1 MLGIVFLSSA
11 LREKGLP
18 QDFLGFVHLDDESD
32 LLCQSRMCGHPRSNG
47 RFPKFGEI
55 GLAPESWVPGSSAR
69 FNRTECGSEIEC
81 RRVKTFSLLAAAGGS
96 SIKGYF
102 PMKILVADKISPKGV
117 AYLRQQPG
125 FEVIEAYGSSPEKI
139 LELVKDVHAI
149 AVRSE
154 TKITRA
160 VLEAAPLLKV
170 VGRAGVGVDNVDV
183 DAATERG
190 VVVMNTPAGNTVAT
204 AELTFTHIL
213 CGARPVAQ
221 AAASMKTGQWD
232 RKSFSG
238 IELFKK
244 TLGVV
249 GLGRIGGEVAKR
261 AQAFGMTVLAYD
273 PYLSPARAKAMQVE
287 SVTLDELLAKSDYIT
302 VHMPMTDDTHHMIDE
317 AAFEKCKKG
326 LRIFN
331 CARGGIIK
339 ETALIAALKSGKVA
353 AAGLD
358 VFEEEPLAKE
368 SELRSLPNVVLT
380 PHLGASTTEAQE
392 AVGIEVAEQIADLLV
407 SGAVRNAV
415 NLPSVDAATAKMLAP
430 YIDLGAKLG
439 TLVQQIAP
447 QQIATLRIVYAG
459 KIVDI
464 DANAITRSIE
474 RGFLRRI
481 SEDVNTVNAPFVLQ
495 RLGIQAEVVKSNVAC
510 DYAELITVEAVT
522 ATGEL
527 FSASGTLIGKT
538 NEPRIVGING
548 REVEVAAE
556 GKLLVLENV
565 DQPGMVGAVGTLL
578 GKDKVN
584 IADMSLSRLTPGGT
598 AYMVVRVD
606 NEPSEAARKEI
617 KGNPAIKQA
626 KFIQL

>member
-1 MLGIVFLSSA
+1 
-11 LREKGLP
+11 
-18 QDFLGFVHLDDESD
+18 
-32 LLCQSRMCGHPRSNG
+32 
-47 RFPKFGEI
+47 
-55 GLAPESWVPGSSAR
+55 
-69 FNRTECGSEIEC
+69 
-81 RRVKTFSLLAAAGGS
+81 
-96 SIKGYF
+96 
-102 PMKILVADKISPKGV
+102 MKVLVADKISPKGV

-125 FEVIEAYGSSPEKI
+125 IEVIEAYGSSPEKI

-154 TKITRA
+154 TKITAA
-160 VLEAAPLLKV
+160 VLAAAPLLKV

-183 DAATERG
+183 EAATQRG

-213 CGARPVAQ
+213 CGARPVPQ
-221 AAASMKTGQWD
+221 AAASMKAGQWD

-261 AQAFGMTVLAYD
+261 AQAFGMRVLAYD
-273 PYLSPARAKAMQVE
+273 PYLAPSRAKAMQVE
-287 SVTLDELLAKSDYIT
+287 GVSLDELLKQSDYIT

-317 AAFEKCKKG
+317 AAFAKCKKG

-339 ETALIAALKSGKVA
+339 ETALVAALKSGQVA

-358 VFEEEPLAKE
+358 VFEEEPLAKD
-368 SELRSLPNVVLT
+368 SELRTLPNVVLT

-392 AVGIEVAEQIADLLV
+392 AVGIEVAEQIADVLNGGV
-407 SGAVRNAV
+407 IRNAV
-415 NLPSVDAATAKMLAP
+415 NMPSMDANAVKVLGP
-430 YIDLGAKLG
+430 YLDLGAKLG

-447 QQIATLRIVYAG
+447 AQIATLRITYWG
-459 KIVDI
+459 KIVDQ
-464 DANAITRSIE
+464 DVNAVTRSIQ

-481 SEDVNTVNAPFVLQ
+481 SGESINFVNAPSALE
-495 RLGIQAEVVKSNVAC
+495 RLGVRAEVIKST
-510 DYAELITVEAVT
+510 DDSGYTDLIKVEAV
-522 ATGEL
+522 AGDGGVY
-527 FSASGTLIGKT
+527 SASGTLIGKS
-538 NEPRIVGING
+538 NQPRIVEIND
-548 REVEVAAE
+548 REVEVVAD
-556 GKLLVLENV
+556 GKLLVLENL
-565 DQPGMVGAVGTLL
+565 DQPGMVGTIGTIL
-578 GKDKVN
+578 GKADVN

-606 NEPSEAARKEI
+606 TEPSEAARKEI
-617 KGNPAIKQA
+617 KGHPAIKLA
-626 KFIQL
+626 KFVQL